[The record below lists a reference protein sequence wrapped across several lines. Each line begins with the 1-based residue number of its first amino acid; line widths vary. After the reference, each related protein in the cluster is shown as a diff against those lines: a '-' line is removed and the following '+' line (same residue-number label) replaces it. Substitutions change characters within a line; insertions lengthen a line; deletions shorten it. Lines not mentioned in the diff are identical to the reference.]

1 MLIISFPG
9 NWHPAILKELAE
21 SLFYC
26 FQFMITPE
34 LTVKL
39 NQRVHFIEKFKRNV
53 PALSGSQYKSK
64 AVHIQSSYILA
75 HAALMSG

>member
-1 MLIISFPG
+1 
-9 NWHPAILKELAE
+9 
-21 SLFYC
+21 
-26 FQFMITPE
+26 MITPE

-39 NQRVHFIEKFKRNV
+39 NQRVRFIEKFKRNV
-53 PALSGSQYKSK
+53 PALSGTQYKSK